1 MLRRLLLSVSE
12 NDVIEKFT
20 KTSAL
25 SRPVVRRFVAGETVD
40 DAMRVTAELLDAGL
54 LASLDH
60 LGEHTTDRGQAEAVV
75 TAYLT
80 LLSRLADDGL
90 TAGAEVSLKLS
101 AIGQALDPA
110 WCVDNALRIVGAATA
125 AGTTVTFDMED
136 HTTTETT
143 LEILREVRIEH
154 PSTGAV
160 IQSYL
165 RRSAGDIEDL
175 IKSAARVRL
184 CKGAYREPPSVA
196 FQSKEEVDANYARL
210 LARLM
215 RRGHYPMIATHDP
228 RLVSIASELARRSG
242 RDRKTFEFQ
251 MLYGVRPQEQRRLAT
266 DGHRVRV
273 YVPYGKEWSAYLVRR
288 LAERPANVAFF
299 LRALASQS

>member
-1 MLRRLLLSVSE
+1 VLRRLLLSVSE
-12 NDVIEKFT
+12 NAAIETFT
-20 KTSAL
+20 RTSPL
-25 SRPVVRRFVAGETVD
+25 SRPVVRRFVAGDSVD
-40 DAMRVTAELLDAGL
+40 DAIAVTARLLDAGL

-60 LGEHTTDRGQAEAVV
+60 LGEHTTDRAQAQAVV
-75 TAYLT
+75 SAYLG
-80 LLSRLADDGL
+80 LLERLAAEGL

-110 WCVDNALRIVGAATA
+110 WCLDNALRIVAAATA

-136 HTTTETT
+136 HTTTDAT
-143 LEILREVRIEH
+143 LEMLQEVRIH
-154 PSTGAV
+154 HASTAAV
-160 IQSYL
+160 IQAYL

-184 CKGAYREPPSVA
+184 CKGAYKEPETVA
-196 FQSKEEVDANYARL
+196 FQSKQEVDANYARL

-215 RRGHYPMIATHDP
+215 LHGAYPMIATHDP
-228 RLVSIASELARRSG
+228 RLISIAGELARRSG
-242 RDRKTFEFQ
+242 RDRSTFEYQ
-251 MLYGVRPQEQRRLAT
+251 MLYGIRPQEQRRLAG
-266 DGHRVRV
+266 DGNRVRV
-273 YVPYGKEWSAYLVRR
+273 YVPYGKEWYAYLVRR

>member
-1 MLRRLLLSVSE
+1 MLRRLLLSASG
-12 NDVIEKFT
+12 NGAIEKFT
-20 KTSAL
+20 RTSPF
-25 SRPVVRRFVAGETVD
+25 SRPVVRRFVAGDTVD
-40 DAMRVTAELLDAGL
+40 AAMSVTSRLLDAGL

-80 LLSRLADDGL
+80 LLARLESEGL

-101 AIGQALDPA
+101 AIGQSLDA
-110 WCVDNALRIVGAATA
+110 DWCVDNAMRIVAAAVA

-136 HTTTETT
+136 HTTTEST
-143 LEILREVRIEH
+143 LEMLRAVRQEH

-165 RRSAGDIEDL
+165 HRSGGDIEDL
-175 IKSAARVRL
+175 INSAARVRL
-184 CKGAYREPPSVA
+184 CKGAYREPASVA

-215 RRGHYPMIATHDP
+215 RHGHYPMIATHDP
-228 RLVSIASELARRSG
+228 RLISIAGELARRSG
-242 RDRKTFEFQ
+242 RQRDTFEYQ
-251 MLYGVRPQEQRRLAT
+251 MLYGVRPQEQRRLAA
-266 DGHRVRV
+266 DGYRVRV
-273 YVPYGKEWSAYLVRR
+273 YVPYGKQWYAYLVRR